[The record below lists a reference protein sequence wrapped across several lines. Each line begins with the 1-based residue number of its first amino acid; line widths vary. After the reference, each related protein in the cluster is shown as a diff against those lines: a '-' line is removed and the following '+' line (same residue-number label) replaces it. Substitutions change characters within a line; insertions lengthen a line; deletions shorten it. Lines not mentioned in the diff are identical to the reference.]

1 MVRTRTDTVVDK
13 KKTAGEETVMSDGK
27 MWEFYEEL
35 NELIYVADID
45 SHELIYLNR
54 KARELYGI
62 NSMDE
67 VKGKK
72 CYEVLSGNAKP
83 CVLCNNNKLKPG
95 YFLEEMQSH
104 PMLKR
109 KFALKQT
116 MLEEESRRYRFE
128 LAIDLNTGEEENWEY
143 ESNTALINEGL
154 QRSVLARTP
163 EDSIAV
169 LLEYL
174 GQALKGERVYIFEEN
189 DKGTFDNTYEW
200 CADNVVPQ
208 RENLQDVPYQV
219 VSLWHQHFQKGEN
232 VIIEDVENVKDTDP
246 AVYECL
252 KPQNI
257 TSLVVSPLMSE
268 EGIIGFYGV
277 DNPPKQF
284 LMHITALFQ
293 ILGHFMVSLFQRR
306 DHVRKL
312 EALCFQDQLTGIGNR
327 HAMNEYITKVQPE
340 QSIGVLFC
348 DVMGLKRANDTMGHL
363 EGDNLLLR
371 ASECLKGEFSDYA
384 LFRIGGDEF
393 LAICTGITEMEFVG
407 RIERLKDEMKKRKAN
422 MAIGFTWRP
431 DGREDI
437 DKLITIADNLMYKD
451 KRVQYEKTG
460 IDRRD
465 RRTM

>member
-1 MVRTRTDTVVDK
+1 
-13 KKTAGEETVMSDGK
+13 MSDGK
-27 MWEFYEEL
+27 MWEFYEKL
-35 NELIYVADID
+35 NELVYVADMD

-54 KARELYGI
+54 KAREMYGI
-62 NSMDE
+62 RSMDE

-72 CYEVLSGNAKP
+72 CYEVLSKNSKP
-83 CVLCNNNKLKPG
+83 CILCNNSKLKPG
-95 YFLEEMQSH
+95 YFLEETQSH
-104 PMLKR
+104 PKLK
-109 KFALKQT
+109 KNLALKQT
-116 MLEEESRRYRFE
+116 MLVEGDRRYRFE
-128 LAIDLNTGEEENWEY
+128 LAVDLNTEDEEREY
-143 ESNTALINEGL
+143 ESNTAMLNEGL
-154 QRSVLARTP
+154 RRSVLARTS

-174 GQALKGERVYIFEEN
+174 GQALRGERVYIFEEN

-200 CADNVVPQ
+200 CADNVIPQ
-208 RENLQDVPYQV
+208 KENLQEVPYQAV
-219 VSLWHQHFQKGEN
+219 DLWYQHFQKGEN
-232 VIIEDVENVKDTDP
+232 VIIEDLESVKDTDP
-246 AVYECL
+246 AAYEYL

-257 TSLVVSPLMSE
+257 RSLVVSPLVNE

-293 ILGHFMVSLFQRR
+293 ILGHFMVSLFYRR

-327 HAMNEYITKVQPE
+327 HAMNEYIAKVQVQ

-348 DVMGLKRANDTMGHL
+348 DVMGLKKANDTMGHL
-363 EGDNLLLR
+363 EGDNLLMR
-371 ASECLKGEFSDYA
+371 ASECLKEEFNDYA

-393 LAICTGITEMEFVG
+393 LAICMGITEMEFAG
-407 RIERLKDEMKKRKAN
+407 RIERLKDKMKTRKAN

-451 KRVQYEKTG
+451 KRIQYEKAG